1 MGTRHFASIPA
12 ANHAAVVRQH
22 SAATFEMDLFP
33 FTPRPISTPP
43 RTPPLPLPTCHAAA
57 LLSTALAPT
66 AKTAHVTSWR
76 RGDLLPARTW
86 RRGAVGAPPLQ
97 STTATTALLV
107 EAARG
112 SGTPVCYATNPA
124 MCQSPR
130 GPRIPSE
137 RACSSWEQARPFTPR
152 PLERFVQRALRV
164 GGVSTTG
171 PVSNARTLPR
181 AGEIVPVIIA

>member
-1 MGTRHFASIPA
+1 MELGTRHFASIPA

-66 AKTAHVTSWR
+66 AKTGHVTS
-76 RGDLLPARTW
+76 W

-97 STTATTALLV
+97 PTTATTASLV

-112 SGTPVCYATNPA
+112 PGTPVCYATNPA

-137 RACSSWEQARPFTPR
+137 RACSSWEQARSFTPR

-164 GGVSTTG
+164 GGREHNGPCFECTHAATG
-171 PVSNARTLPR
+171 
-181 AGEIVPVIIA
+181 G